1 MPFLRIV
8 SSIGLPA
15 PKAAVAIA
23 TAAIAA
29 ATTMLEGLAVP
40 IVLPLQGQP
49 HFTLLQLVQPRLC
62 LQQWLKQ

>member
-1 MPFLRIV
+1 MPFLRII
-8 SSIGLPA
+8 SSVGLLA

-23 TAAIAA
+23 TAAIVT
-29 ATTMLEGLAVP
+29 ATTMLEGPAVP
-40 IVLPLQGQP
+40 IVSQLQGQP